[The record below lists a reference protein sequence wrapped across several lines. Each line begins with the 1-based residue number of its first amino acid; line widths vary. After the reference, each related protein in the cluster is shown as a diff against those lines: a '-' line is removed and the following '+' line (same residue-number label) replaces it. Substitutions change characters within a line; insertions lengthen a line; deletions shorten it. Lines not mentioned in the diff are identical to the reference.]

1 MENSRRMAGDAIPA
15 STIASHGALSEAT
28 AGDVSLADSRTPLV
42 RAGSSVYTAS
52 SIKDGDDSGSSDQV
66 RDNIGT
72 PDTDISHGK
81 PVDDTPAE
89 PVIQAGKRKR
99 RRRLLFRQP
108 IATVTSTLARAKTS
122 RTNDSPPS
130 VYTPG
135 SGGES
140 PKDALFKAPS
150 DATDHELGYNDGKG
164 TEGILRRVYDTWSL
178 TSLGVANI
186 GPISGGLR
194 QALIFIRC
202 ADTLWYSGAF
212 FGVHTAKEYGGYSML
227 AIGWPLSG
235 LFMCLFTAVLAG
247 MSSSYPVAG
256 AMCVRLLRRRKRR
269 QTAYTSAMLIGTHG
283 HSACAA

>member
-52 SIKDGDDSGSSDQV
+52 SIKDGDDSGSSSNRAREDV
-66 RDNIGT
+66 ST
-72 PDTDISHGK
+72 PDTEISHGK
-81 PVDDTPAE
+81 PIDVSPAAE
-89 PVIQAGKRKR
+89 PVIQAGKGKR

-108 IATVTSTLARAKTS
+108 IATVTSTLARGKTL

-130 VYTPG
+130 LYTPG
-135 SGGES
+135 SGGET

-186 GPISGGLR
+186 GPISGGL
-194 QALIFIRC
+194 QQSSGLMRC
-202 ADTLWYSGAF
+202 ADTLSCAQEPSLESILPRS
-212 FGVHTAKEYGGYSML
+212 TAD
-227 AIGWPLSG
+227 
-235 LFMCLFTAVLAG
+235 TA
-247 MSSSYPVAG
+247 
-256 AMCVRLLRRRKRR
+256 C
-269 QTAYTSAMLIGTHG
+269 
-283 HSACAA
+283 